1 MILTFVL
8 CYELIQLII
17 EKNNLQDFD
26 TFNIYKWIFKTFI
39 AVYILTNTFNIVM
52 GVFGLAQHVVNA
64 SAGLITSTTEL
75 GSPAMIA
82 ALEAQLADMGI
93 GELLGLWLQLQIV
106 WLCFAAMAIVIF
118 VVVWGRMMEIYITVS
133 IAPIPLA
140 TMVNRE
146 WGSMGNNYLK
156 ALFAIAFQGFLIMV
170 CVAIYAV
177 LISSIATADN
187 IHIAIWTVVGYTALM
202 CFMLLKTGGI
212 AKTIF
217 GAS

>member
-1 MILTFVL
+1 MG
-8 CYELIQLII
+8 
-17 EKNNLQDFD
+17 
-26 TFNIYKWIFKTFI
+26 IFG
-39 AVYILTNTFNIVM
+39 M
-52 GVFGLAQHVVNA
+52 AQNVVNA
-64 SAGLITSTTEL
+64 SAGLITGSTAL
-75 GSPAMIA
+75 GSPEMLA
-82 ALEAQLADMGI
+82 ALEAQLADMGV

-118 VVVWGRMMEIYITVS
+118 VVVWGRMMEIYIIVS
-133 IAPIPLA
+133 IAPIPLS

-177 LISSIATADN
+177 LVGSIATAGN
-187 IHIAIWTVVGYTALM
+187 IHAAIWTVVGYTALM

-212 AKTIF
+212 AKTVF